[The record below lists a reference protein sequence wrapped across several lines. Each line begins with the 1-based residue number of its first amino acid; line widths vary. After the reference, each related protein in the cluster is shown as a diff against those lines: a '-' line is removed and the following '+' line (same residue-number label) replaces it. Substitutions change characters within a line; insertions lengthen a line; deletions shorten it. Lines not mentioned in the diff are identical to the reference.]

1 MEQQNNVNKKEIDKK
16 KQEENY
22 NAFID
27 MMALMIQKYGQ
38 AVLDKLDK
46 KENGEV

>member
-16 KQEENY
+16 KQNDNY

-38 AVLDKLDK
+38 TVLDKLDK
-46 KENGEV
+46 KENEDV

>member
-1 MEQQNNVNKKEIDKK
+1 MEQQNNVNKKEINKK
-16 KQEENY
+16 KQEEYY

-38 AVLDKLDK
+38 TVLDKLDK
-46 KENGEV
+46 KEKEEV

>member
-1 MEQQNNVNKKEIDKK
+1 LEQQNNVNKKEIDKK
-16 KQEENY
+16 KQNDNY

-38 AVLDKLDK
+38 TVLDKLDK
-46 KENGEV
+46 KEKEEV